1 MVKEGNGTG
10 RVVEMI
16 RDITFTIIKGYIS
29 RLAETT
35 APTEPHRAK
44 GSAFI
49 RVAGR
54 ETTSNRPA
62 KALYQTHL
70 SCEGRGRQY
79 NESHRQ
85 HGKISDIYHAHDAF
99 QFERK

>member
-16 RDITFTIIKGYIS
+16 RDIAFAIIKGYIS

-35 APTEPHRAK
+35 HLQSHTEPHRAK

-49 RVAGR
+49 RVAWR
-54 ETTSNRPA
+54 NTTSNKPV

-79 NESHRQ
+79 NESHR
-85 HGKISDIYHAHDAF
+85 
-99 QFERK
+99 